1 MYLKTQFRFSI
12 ISILQNYL
20 KNKNYIKLMFTYLDT
35 VAIKKSI
42 GTVAGKE
49 SNLMPRFLNSQLA
62 RPLLACS
69 I

>member
-1 MYLKTQFRFSI
+1 MCCTH
-12 ISILQNYL
+12 
-20 KNKNYIKLMFTYLDT
+20 LDT

-42 GTVAGKE
+42 GTVAGNE

-62 RPLLACS
+62 KPLLACS